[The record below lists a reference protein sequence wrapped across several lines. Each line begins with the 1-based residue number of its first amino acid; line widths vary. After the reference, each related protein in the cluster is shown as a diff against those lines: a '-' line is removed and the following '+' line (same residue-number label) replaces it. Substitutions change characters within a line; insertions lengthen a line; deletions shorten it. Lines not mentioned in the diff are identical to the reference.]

1 MMLRYTI
8 HIAAAGIE
16 MPYTCDASDLVD
28 RKLPIALSTSN
39 K

>member
-1 MMLRYTI
+1 MMLTYKTY
-8 HIAAAGIE
+8 IASVGIE

-28 RKLPIALSTSN
+28 RKLPIALSKSN

>member
-1 MMLRYTI
+1 MLRYI
-8 HIAAAGIE
+8 IQIAAAGIE

-28 RKLPIALSTSN
+28 RKLPIALSKSN